1 VQIYKLWRSSSKLK
15 VEKSN
20 GFRNQFNWEKPDL
33 DTYRSISWL
42 LSVGCKKIGVKWLY
56 KTKLNELEEV
66 DKYKARLVAK
76 GYSQQYGVDYTEVFA
91 PVARMDTVR
100 MIVALAAQR
109 NWTIYQ
115 LDVKSAFLHGKLS
128 EDVFVEQPKGYKKK
142 GSEGKVYQLHKALYG
157 LKQAPRAWFSR
168 IASYFKDEGFE
179 TCPNEHTLFIKRG
192 AEGKVIIVSIYV
204 DDLIYT
210 GNDEDMMNGFK
221 NSMISVFD
229 MTDLG
234 KMQFFLGIEVIQRTD
249 GNFICQKKY
258 AIDVLKRFAMAES
271 NPVSSPIVPGVKLNK
286 DDQGVQVDESYY
298 RQIVGSLMYLTTTRP
313 DMMFSVSLI
322 SRFMSRPTELHLQAA
337 KRILRYLQGTTNFG
351 ILYKREGM
359 DELHAFTD
367 SDYAGD
373 LEDRKSIS
381 GYVFLMSS
389 GVVSWL
395 SKK

>member
-1 VQIYKLWRSSSKLK
+1 MDSKINSI
-15 VEKSN
+15 EK
-20 GFRNQFNWEKPDL
+20 NQTWTLTDL
-33 DTYRSISWL
+33 PAS
-42 LSVGCKKIGVKWLY
+42 CKKIGVKWLY
-56 KTKLNELEEV
+56 KTKLNELGEV